1 LGRNALPLDPELP
14 DEEMSQ
20 AASQASAFYEE
31 VASSRSAFTLLDH
44 GNFLVFPLHGVEVV
58 PFWSSRARVARVH
71 KDHSKYRSFD
81 CDEIDLDALV
91 ARTLPDLER
100 EGIHIGVNWSG
111 ARLTGYD
118 VSVADFLKNL
128 AYWQTKLAK

>member
-1 LGRNALPLDPELP
+1 
-14 DEEMSQ
+14 MTQ

-44 GNFLVFPLHGVEVV
+44 GNFLVFRVRDVDVV
-58 PFWSSRARVARVH
+58 PFWSSRTRIARVQ
-71 KDHSKYRSFD
+71 KDHARYRAFD

-91 ARTLPDLER
+91 SRTFPDLER
-100 EGIHIGVNWSG
+100 EGIHVGVNWSG

-118 VSVADFLKNL
+118 VPVADVLKNL
-128 AYWQTKLAK
+128 AYWQTKLAR